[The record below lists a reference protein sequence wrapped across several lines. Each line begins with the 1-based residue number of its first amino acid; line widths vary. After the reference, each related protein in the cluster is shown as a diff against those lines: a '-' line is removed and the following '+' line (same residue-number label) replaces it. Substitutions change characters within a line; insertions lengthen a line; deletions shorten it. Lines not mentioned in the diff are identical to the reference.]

1 MAIENN
7 INIKSIN
14 STAQPLSSSSI
25 SGSGS
30 NVQIDMVDVKKQE
43 LLKRLNI
50 TADEYQLILN
60 DNPSFSA
67 LDEVKQLEIV
77 QQFKARQISAP
88 AEGKAVEAESKP
100 ASTEF
105 DRAAYNS
112 MDNKEK
118 LEQVK
123 YEFAKNVFIYGIKDR
138 DGNTVAGLTAHSPEE
153 WANMSEEQKQQ
164 FINNLMNGMAN
175 DKNLAGAV
183 NSIKDILSG
192 NKENAQTALLDSTMR
207 ATQVANSKNMSF
219 LEFFSLDEY
228 EKFDAT
234 EEYLENHKDTL
245 TKADKEYLDNNSFLK
260 DVMLKSLSEHGVGL
274 DDDASMAKIA
284 MHAKYCNLDLNE
296 EILHELAAKKET
308 GNLSPR
314 EEHWFNELSKFND
327 DNGKNSFD
335 KSKAFKLVTLK
346 KEFEQLN
353 GKLDSGEL
361 LSDEEQAKYNMLLSY
376 FNSDEAS
383 RLEKDVVPNLKKAET
398 DYEKSVQADINE
410 VNNALAGY
418 VNDNR
423 IRTGITIKYLDNK
436 RRNMSPEEW
445 EKFLNTYCELNPDS
459 SINVGIIEA
468 FGNDNISLY
477 KNAHLIPESVIASKQ
492 NPSEAIAK
500 AQNDAISEA
509 SKSDNSFLRTVA
521 YDANIARSSIAQK
534 AGNDYYSDAVSI
546 SLVEMSS
553 SGVYD
558 QTKSERM
565 AKDAVNVHA
574 SMKSPE
580 MQRNAQKRLEKS
592 CINTTNVR
600 NYTTDNIGKFHA
612 ENQISIYNAAITGDK
627 EAAAHA
633 SENGSV
639 ASMASENQN
648 EAFDLLYDRLNEYFE
663 GDDAV
668 KYLNNLADQIPDCD
682 KDNQLNMHN
691 RMMGSQYQEVQEHAA
706 GNIGNYDPAVQS
718 DAMDTVYAT
727 GNSAAVEA
735 AVNSLGAN
743 TAPDTKGY
751 IQNEAGVPDMIKSA
765 IQDKISSGA
774 QLTPQEY
781 ASLSYRE
788 KVEYQANYFK
798 NLPPAKQ
805 IKLLA
810 SISDNNQK
818 KTIYQLIMNNNSG
831 LFQSIIES
839 SADTARFIYNNID
852 AARGLVKQT
861 AERKAAADISYN
873 ELLKDINSDE
883 EIKDPATENNLSK
896 DKNYI
901 SSPDYLSG
909 INSKNPK
916 YELYPKDRYG
926 NLIS

>member
-14 STAQPLSSSSI
+14 SAAQPLSSSSI

-60 DNPSFSA
+60 DNPSFST

-207 ATQVANSKNMSF
+207 ATQIANSKGMSF
-219 LEFFSLDEY
+219 LEFFSLSEY
-228 EKFDAT
+228 EKRDAT
-234 EEYLENHKDTL
+234 DEYLENHKDTL
-245 TKADKEYLDNNSFLK
+245 TKADKEELAQNNLLR
-260 DVMLKSLSEHGVGL
+260 DEMLKSLNEHGIGL

-284 MHAKYCNLDLNE
+284 MYAKYCNLNQIEEAICKLKTKQAEGTLSEQEEQWLKDL
-296 EILHELAAKKET
+296 
-308 GNLSPR
+308 R
-314 EEHWFNELSKFND
+314 KFDN
-327 DNGKNSFD
+327 DNGKNIIN
-335 KSKAFKLVTLK
+335 KVKADNLLKL
-346 KEFEQLN
+346 KEELSQLEQKETWTEDDGVRYNLIV
-353 GKLDSGEL
+353 
-361 LSDEEQAKYNMLLSY
+361 KYLA
-376 FNSDEAS
+376 SDEAKY
-383 RLEKDVVPNLKKAET
+383 LENDVIPNLPKPET
-398 DYEKSVQADINE
+398 DYEKTVAADIDGFKSATKGYINDSRLLDIAVVKYIE
-410 VNNALAGY
+410 NKTANMTAEEKEKYIATFTKFNNDAS
-418 VNDNR
+418 
-423 IRTGITIKYLDNK
+423 TIA
-436 RRNMSPEEW
+436 
-445 EKFLNTYCELNPDS
+445 
-459 SINVGIIEA
+459 IIKHYGDE
-468 FGNDNISLY
+468 FSSLY
-477 KNAHLIPESVIASKQ
+477 GNKDTV
-492 NPSEAIAK
+492 
-500 AQNDAISEA
+500 SEA
-509 SKSDNSFLRTVA
+509 STIVAEGNVNEEQATNYYETRNKSA
-521 YDANIARSSIAQK
+521 
-534 AGNDYYSDAVSI
+534 AGNAYQKSIVMAASLSVNDGLKNADNNELKVMNSRYNTKLVDSGNYSSDEATKVLKSTTDTNFTITDAD
-546 SLVEMSS
+546 
-553 SGVYD
+553 D
-558 QTKSERM
+558 QFKAQQEIQKSKFYGT
-565 AKDAVNVHA
+565 A
-574 SMKSPE
+574 
-580 MQRNAQKRLEKS
+580 
-592 CINTTNVR
+592 VR
-600 NYTTDNIGKFHA
+600 NYETDNIGKFHA

-735 AVNSLGAN
+735 AINSLGAN
-743 TAPDTKGY
+743 TAPVTKGY
-751 IQNEAGVPDMIKSA
+751 IQDEAGVPDMIKSA
-765 IQDKISSGA
+765 IQDKIRSGA